1 MCGIAG
7 IINYNGFPY
16 SEIIKMTNIIRH
28 RGPDDKGLLY
38 KTKIMKKF

>member
-28 RGPDDKGLLY
+28 RGPDDEGFVIQNKNY
-38 KTKIMKKF
+38 EKF